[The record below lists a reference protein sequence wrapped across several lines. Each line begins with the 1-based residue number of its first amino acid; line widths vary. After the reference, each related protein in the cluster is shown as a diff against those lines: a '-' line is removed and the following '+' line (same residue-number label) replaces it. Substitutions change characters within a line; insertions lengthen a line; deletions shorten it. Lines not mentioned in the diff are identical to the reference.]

1 LKCDVREIDCT
12 VLVVSSHKR
21 VFLLNRFF
29 FPDQSPT
36 SSLLSDLAFALSER
50 DFDVTVITSCL
61 RYDDRAAAK
70 LPQNETVRGV
80 GIRRV
85 WSFRSGRDHLIERSF
100 EYLCFYLGAVLRLW
114 QLARAGDVIIAKTD
128 PPLLSI
134 PAAVI
139 ARIRGAKLINWL
151 QDLFP
156 EVAERLAVGGGP
168 ARPIFRFLQFLRN
181 WSLSAAAV
189 NVVPGTEMAQTLE
202 REGIAAKRIEVIPNW
217 SDGKLIKPI
226 APEANELRKRWGLGS
241 LFVVGY
247 VGNFG
252 RAHEFETIIRAM
264 SVHQHQAK
272 FADAEE
278 IVHRILF
285 LLVGGGAQRQNVEH
299 EIATRKLH
307 NVRLRP
313 YQPPEL
319 LAQTLSAAD
328 VHLVS
333 LKPELE
339 GLIVP
344 SKFYGIAAAARPTI
358 FIGSKQ
364 GEIARLITETNCG
377 VTVEPGDGSVLF
389 SEVLKLAK
397 DPATA
402 RAMGARARFAFESK
416 WEKRHALARWQS
428 VIDGAFTTTLQDPV
442 VARAQNAEV

>member
-85 WSFRSGRDHLIERSF
+85 WSFRSGRDHLIGRSF
-100 EYLCFYLGAVLRLW
+100 EYLCFYLGAALRLW
-114 QLARAGDVIIAKTD
+114 QLARAGDVIVAKTD

-156 EVAERLAVGGGP
+156 EVAERLAVGGDP
-168 ARPIFRFLQFLRN
+168 ARPIFRFLQSLRN

-241 LFVVGY
+241 LVVVGY
-247 VGNFG
+247 LGNFG
-252 RAHEFETIIRAM
+252 RAHDFETLIQAM
-264 SVHQHQAK
+264 SLHQHHTK
-272 FADAEE
+272 FVPVEDVMHK
-278 IVHRILF
+278 IVF
-285 LLVGGGAQRQNVEH
+285 LLVGGGAQRKNLDN
-299 EIATRKLH
+299 EIAERNLQ
-307 NVRLRP
+307 NVRLHP
-313 YQPPEL
+313 YQPPEAL
-319 LAQTLSAAD
+319 PQALSAAD
-328 VHLVS
+328 IHLVS

-339 GLIVP
+339 GLVVP
-344 SKFYGIAAAARPTI
+344 SKFYGIAAAGRPVI
-358 FIGSKQ
+358 FIGSPE
-364 GEIARLITETNCG
+364 GEIARLVNEANCG
-377 VTVEPGDGSVLF
+377 ITVEPGNGRALLTEIV
-389 SEVLKLAK
+389 KLAS